1 MFLTITDAAHE
12 RIKKAES
19 SNQGNLAIY
28 YESKVGCECGN
39 TGIFTLQL
47 QNTPNPDMDGQIE
60 TSLGKLP
67 IQKWSLSYLDQQMTL
82 DYKPAKNTLELKG
95 ESGMLNPNV
104 IITDQEGQQLL

>member
-12 RIKKAES
+12 RIKKADFD
-19 SNQGNLAIY
+19 NTGDLTVY
-28 YESKVGCECGN
+28 YESNIGCECGN

-47 QNTPNPDMDGQIE
+47 RKTPNPDMDGKIE

-67 IQKWSLSYLDQQMTL
+67 IQKWSLSYLDQNMTL
-82 DYKPAKNTLELKG
+82 DYKPTKNTLELKG

>member
-1 MFLTITDAAHE
+1 MLLTITDAAHQ

-19 SNQGNLAIY
+19 ANHGALAVY

-47 QNTPNPDMDGQIE
+47 RKTITPDMDGEIE

-67 IQKWSLSYLDQQMTL
+67 IQKWSLSFLDQNMTL
-82 DYKPAKNTLELKG
+82 DYKTAKNTLELKG
-95 ESGMLNPNV
+95 ESGLLNPNV